1 MEDIPTNPTSVPS
14 PSVTTNAS
22 GTNVA
27 SPVVEASGAWKIP
40 SEVILD
46 SAKTQPTTA
55 PTNAPLINGQITK
68 PQPTH
73 SSKSIVL
80 KLVLAL
86 FGLIVLAVVVLIGLI
101 FADDRGLIDTGLA
114 VRLRFIKLS
123 AVTGGLAVSPN
134 AASVQVAKAMSAKSN
149 FGFSGNLNGYE
160 VIGGCSA
167 GALLEDTAACS
178 SVTSIDPLSVDTQI
192 ELTVINQDY
201 SLVNTLND
209 AGVNIVSEYRF
220 AGGQMYLRSAFG
232 SVETSADSTSSAQDS
247 WIKGTAPPP
256 IVIDTLKSGLGLII
270 NGGSFVGAEKIGDTG
285 TYHYSKAV
293 SGKDVPLLS
302 TFSSSGNVASWLGAN
317 GQFETWVGRIDHL
330 PKKVKLSL
338 TDSLKRTIVFDLT
351 ISTPKVGEISVP
363 VGVSDPNVILTPDQT
378 RKADLAEIAD
388 ALVQYLSAKGSYP
401 IATSSVRL
409 DAPDSVL
416 AQALV
421 PVYIKS
427 IPKDANS
434 ARYYGYISD
443 GSTYQ
448 LSAVLDSAT
457 DPDVRIVGT
466 VNLYELKSP

>member
-1 MEDIPTNPTSVPS
+1 MDDVQVNPTTLPGPS
-14 PSVTTNAS
+14 ATTNAS
-22 GTNVA
+22 GTDFV

-40 SEVILD
+40 SEMIPD
-46 SAKTQPTTA
+46 SAKTQFATV
-55 PTNAPLINGQITK
+55 PTNAPLLTGQIAK

-73 SSKSIVL
+73 SNKSIFL
-80 KLVLAL
+80 KLVLVL
-86 FGLIVLAVVVLIGLI
+86 IGLTVLAAVVLIGLI
-101 FADDRGLIDTGLA
+101 FADDRGLINTGLA
-114 VRLRFIKLS
+114 ARLRFINLS
-123 AVTGGLAVSPN
+123 SITGGLAVSPKT
-134 AASVQVAKAMSAKSN
+134 ASVQVTKAMSAKSN

-160 VIGGCSA
+160 VNNGCST
-167 GALLEDTAACS
+167 GALLEDTAACPAA
-178 SVTSIDPLSVDTQI
+178 TSIDPLSIDTKI

-232 SVETSADSTSSAQDS
+232 AVDTEANGTGSAEDS
-247 WIKGTAPPP
+247 WVKGTASLP
-256 IVIDTLKSGLGLII
+256 IVVDTLKSGLGLII
-270 NGGSFVGAEKIGDTG
+270 NGGSFVGAEKIGDTS

-293 SGKDVPLLS
+293 SGKDVPILS
-302 TFSSSGNVASWLGAN
+302 AFSSSENVSSWLRAN
-317 GQFETWVGRIDHL
+317 GQFEMWVGRTDHL

-351 ISTPKVGEISVP
+351 LVTPKIGEISAP
-363 VGVSDPNVILTPDQT
+363 VGASDPNVVLTPDQT
-378 RKADLAEIAD
+378 RKSELAEIAS
-388 ALVQYLSAKGSYP
+388 ALAQYLSAKGSYP
-401 IATSSVRL
+401 IATSSARL

-421 PVYIKS
+421 PIYIKS
-427 IPKDANS
+427 MPSDANS